1 MDVPLLD
8 SRISSVNTD
17 EKLFKKD
24 LSRKSNSTDLVTIT
38 QGRHF
43 MERPSM
49 YFEILFRNVEV
60 ALK

>member
-1 MDVPLLD
+1 MKKRKIFAFK
-8 SRISSVNTD
+8 S
-17 EKLFKKD
+17 FHKKD
-24 LSRKSNSTDLVTIT
+24 LSRKSNPTDLVTIK
-38 QGRHF
+38 QGHHF